1 MGEMGLILSK
11 IAIVLAKSGKVVNDV
26 VNVLVKLLLVL
37 KELSAVI
44 IYACSPC

>member
-11 IAIVLAKSGKVVNDV
+11 IAIVLAVNDV
-26 VNVLVKLLLVL
+26 VNGLVKLQLGLN
-37 KELSAVI
+37 ELSAVI